1 MPGEDH
7 VSINI
12 TTWTERST
20 KGLLKPFLSIWSWNN
35 FLPPQRYKRASSAHI
50 FSCTS
55 QGVFFFISALQPF
68 FIHICGVTH
77 SPAAPPACVCRL
89 HPVYLSRNRAGSE
102 SLEGGREWSL
112 FLSINLSTHTEAY
125 SLCRCCRQLFTAA
138 FTQDASRAPLR
149 PAKQRNS
156 TLIEYNQSSIVWFF
170 LRILQLEE
178 SSVTLYSTR
187 ILRS

>member
-1 MPGEDH
+1 MARTWASAGMSRGQMGTSSHSTCPVGTNILRLSRDFLMPGEDH

-102 SLEGGREWSL
+102 SLEGGRE
-112 FLSINLSTHTEAY
+112 
-125 SLCRCCRQLFTAA
+125 
-138 FTQDASRAPLR
+138 
-149 PAKQRNS
+149 
-156 TLIEYNQSSIVWFF
+156 
-170 LRILQLEE
+170 
-178 SSVTLYSTR
+178 
-187 ILRS
+187 